1 MLGWALKPE
10 VNMQTISL
18 ILFKGYRAAT
28 DSKFVEYIETKEEL
42 YLNGGDMDEDTLILL
57 ALNN

>member
-1 MLGWALKPE
+1 
-10 VNMQTISL
+10 MQTISL